1 MHNDGRSDHPG
12 GDFGDSSDGEGD
24 GFRPTRRQIIGA
36 VVAVALL
43 VFIAVNNKTTDVSF
57 VFFEASLPLWAVLAV
72 TAVLAFGIGMLF
84 GSRRT
89 KRKLLAD

>member
-1 MHNDGRSDHPG
+1 MLNDGRSDHPG
-12 GDFGDSSDGEGD
+12 GEFEDDE

-36 VVAVALL
+36 VVAVLLL
-43 VFIAVNNKTTDVSF
+43 VFIAVNNQTTDVSF
-57 VFFEASLPLWAVLAV
+57 VFFEASLPLWSVLAL

-89 KRKLLAD
+89 KRKLRSD